1 MYARGIKM
9 QEKNKEYNEKEQQ
22 IAENR
27 SRNTLFERRENLQ
40 KHESYASER
49 RQYDAIRNGQTEYSL
64 FFRAHRMEPRE
75 SCPEMN

>member
-1 MYARGIKM
+1 M

-49 RQYDAIRNGQTEYSL
+49 RQYDAIRNGQRSEERRVGKECRSRWSPY
-64 FFRAHRMEPRE
+64 H
-75 SCPEMN
+75 

>member
-1 MYARGIKM
+1 M
-9 QEKNKEYNEKEQQ
+9 QEKNKKYNEKEQQ

-64 FFRAHRMEPRE
+64 FFRSHRMEPRE

>member
-1 MYARGIKM
+1 M
-9 QEKNKEYNEKEQQ
+9 QEKSKEYNEKEQQ

-49 RQYDAIRNGQTEYSL
+49 RQYDAIRNG
-64 FFRAHRMEPRE
+64 
-75 SCPEMN
+75 

>member
-1 MYARGIKM
+1 M

-40 KHESYASER
+40 KHEP
-49 RQYDAIRNGQTEYSL
+49 L
-64 FFRAHRMEPRE
+64 E